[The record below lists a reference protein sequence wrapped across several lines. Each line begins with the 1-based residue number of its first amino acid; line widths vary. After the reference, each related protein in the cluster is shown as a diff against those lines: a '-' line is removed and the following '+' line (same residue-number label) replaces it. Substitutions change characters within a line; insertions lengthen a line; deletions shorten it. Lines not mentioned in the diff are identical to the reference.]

1 MGVVHPVVLLLSIEL
16 ERNNYDPF
24 YYLSNVW
31 FVSMHVRKHLLKRL
45 FMNEN
50 VLVKLELLQRNC
62 KRVWPRTFFM
72 YFSYTVLQKYIY
84 IFLRYCVNLV
94 QVQVSSVLFIIY
106 RDVFITLPSICNRA
120 FLQKQL
126 TLLKKWSFRL
136 WLSSVKMTKSA
147 GNCGKLL
154 KEKFI
159 FCAP

>member
-1 MGVVHPVVLLLSIEL
+1 MGVVHPVVLLLSVEL

-84 IFLRYCVNLV
+84 IFLRCCVNLV

-106 RDVFITLPSICNRA
+106 RDVFITLSSICNGA

-126 TLLKKWSFRL
+126 TLHKKWSFRL
-136 WLSSVKMTKSA
+136 WLSAVKMTKSA
-147 GNCGKLL
+147 GNCG
-154 KEKFI
+154 FGHI
-159 FCAP
+159 YCRNY